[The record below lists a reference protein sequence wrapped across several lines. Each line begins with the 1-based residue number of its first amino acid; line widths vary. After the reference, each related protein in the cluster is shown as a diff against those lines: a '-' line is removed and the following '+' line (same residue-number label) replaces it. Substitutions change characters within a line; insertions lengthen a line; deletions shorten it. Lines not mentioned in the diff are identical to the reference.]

1 MKPAVIKPK
10 DLRNFSIVPIRAIKD
25 PRVTATMLKVLVA
38 FCSYADRTGR
48 TFVSLERIGDD
59 IGTSQSAVSKQVTK
73 LKKCGYI
80 VNAKPISRQIKTCTR
95 RILYVNKSEAA
106 IRSSL
111 SSSEVM
117 ELSIAEDELKN
128 QALIDSNTPANERP
142 EHEVRVLKGRFS
154 VLCDRFFAESVA
166 DGWWISTDS
175 QRQTTIQLSNQ
186 AVDMLRRDR
195 TAATAPQRG

>member
-80 VNAKPISRQIKTCTR
+80 INAKPISRQIKTCTR
-95 RILYVNKSEAA
+95 RILYTNKSEQA

-111 SSSEVM
+111 SSAEVM

-142 EHEVRVLKGRFS
+142 EHEIRVLKGRFS

>member
-95 RILYVNKSEAA
+95 RILYTNKSEQA

-111 SSSEVM
+111 SSAEVM

-142 EHEVRVLKGRFS
+142 EHEVRVLKARFS
-154 VLCDRFFAESVA
+154 VLCDRFFAESMA

>member
-95 RILYVNKSEAA
+95 RILYTNKSEQA

-111 SSSEVM
+111 SSAEVM

-142 EHEVRVLKGRFS
+142 EHEVRVLKAKIFS
-154 VLCDRFFAESVA
+154 VV
-166 DGWWISTDS
+166 
-175 QRQTTIQLSNQ
+175 RQVLRGIHGRWV
-186 AVDMLRRDR
+186 VD
-195 TAATAPQRG
+195 

>member
-25 PRVTATMLKVLVA
+25 PRVTASMLKVLVA

-95 RILYVNKSEAA
+95 RILYTNKSEQA

-111 SSSEVM
+111 SSAEVM
-117 ELSIAEDELKN
+117 ELSIAEDELIN

-142 EHEVRVLKGRFS
+142 EHEVRVLKARFS
-154 VLCDRFFAESVA
+154 VLCDRFFAESMA

>member
-95 RILYVNKSEAA
+95 RILYVNKTEAA

-142 EHEVRVLKGRFS
+142 EHEVRVLKARFS
-154 VLCDRFFAESVA
+154 VLCDRFFAESMA

-195 TAATAPQRG
+195 TAATGPQRG

>member
-95 RILYVNKSEAA
+95 RILYTNKSEQA

-111 SSSEVM
+111 SSAEVM

-154 VLCDRFFAESVA
+154 VLCDRFFAESMA

>member
-95 RILYVNKSEAA
+95 RILYVNKTEAA

-111 SSSEVM
+111 SSAEVM

-128 QALIDSNTPANERP
+128 QALIDSNTPANERQ
-142 EHEVRVLKGRFS
+142 EHEVRVLKGKFS

>member
-95 RILYVNKSEAA
+95 RILYVNKTEAA

-111 SSSEVM
+111 SSAEVM

>member
-95 RILYVNKSEAA
+95 RILYVNKTEAA

-142 EHEVRVLKGRFS
+142 EHEVRVLKGKFS
-154 VLCDRFFAESVA
+154 VLCDRFFAESMA

>member
-1 MKPAVIKPK
+1 MKPAIIKPK

-95 RILYVNKSEAA
+95 RILYTNKSEQA

-111 SSSEVM
+111 SSAEVM

-142 EHEVRVLKGRFS
+142 EHEVRVLKARFS
-154 VLCDRFFAESVA
+154 VLCDRFFAESMA

>member
-1 MKPAVIKPK
+1 MKPAIIKPK

-95 RILYVNKSEAA
+95 RILYTNKSEQA

-111 SSSEVM
+111 SSAEVM

-142 EHEVRVLKGRFS
+142 EHEVRVLKAKFS
-154 VLCDRFFAESVA
+154 VLCDRFFAESMA

>member
-95 RILYVNKSEAA
+95 RILYVNKTEAA

-111 SSSEVM
+111 SSAEVM

-154 VLCDRFFAESVA
+154 VLCDRFFAESMA

>member
-95 RILYVNKSEAA
+95 RILYTNKSEAA

-111 SSSEVM
+111 SSAEVM

-142 EHEVRVLKGRFS
+142 EHEVRVLKARFS
-154 VLCDRFFAESVA
+154 VLCDRFFAESMA

>member
-25 PRVTATMLKVLVA
+25 PRVTASMLKVLVA

-111 SSSEVM
+111 SSAEVM

-142 EHEVRVLKGRFS
+142 EHEVRVLKARFS
-154 VLCDRFFAESVA
+154 VLCDRFFAESMA

-186 AVDMLRRDR
+186 AVDMLRRDK

>member
-95 RILYVNKSEAA
+95 RILYVNKTEQA

-142 EHEVRVLKGRFS
+142 EHQVRVLKARFS
-154 VLCDRFFAESVA
+154 VLCDRFFAESMA

>member
-95 RILYVNKSEAA
+95 RILYTNKSEQA

-111 SSSEVM
+111 SSAEVM

>member
-25 PRVTATMLKVLVA
+25 PRITPSMLRILVA

-95 RILYVNKSEAA
+95 RILYVNKTEAA

-154 VLCDRFFAESVA
+154 VLCDRFFAESMA

>member
-1 MKPAVIKPK
+1 MKPAIIKPK

-95 RILYVNKSEAA
+95 RILYTNKSEQA

-111 SSSEVM
+111 SSAEVM

-142 EHEVRVLKGRFS
+142 EHEVRVLKARFS

>member
-95 RILYVNKSEAA
+95 RILYVNKTEAA

-154 VLCDRFFAESVA
+154 VLCDRFFAESMA

>member
-1 MKPAVIKPK
+1 MKPAIIKPK

-95 RILYVNKSEAA
+95 RILYVNKTEAA

-111 SSSEVM
+111 SSAEVM

-142 EHEVRVLKGRFS
+142 EHEVRVLKARFS
-154 VLCDRFFAESVA
+154 VLCDRFFAESMA

>member
-95 RILYVNKSEAA
+95 RILYTNKSEQA

-111 SSSEVM
+111 SSAEVM

-142 EHEVRVLKGRFS
+142 EHEVRVLKARFS
-154 VLCDRFFAESVA
+154 VLCDRFFAESMA
-166 DGWWISTDS
+166 DGWWISTGS

>member
-95 RILYVNKSEAA
+95 RILYTNKSEQA

-111 SSSEVM
+111 SSAEVM

-142 EHEVRVLKGRFS
+142 EHEVRVLKAKFS
-154 VLCDRFFAESVA
+154 VLCDRFFAESMA

>member
-95 RILYVNKSEAA
+95 RILYVNKTEAA

-111 SSSEVM
+111 SSAEVM

-142 EHEVRVLKGRFS
+142 EYEVRVLKARFS
-154 VLCDRFFAESVA
+154 VLCDRFFAESMA

>member
-80 VNAKPISRQIKTCTR
+80 INAKPISRQIKTCTR
-95 RILYVNKSEAA
+95 RILYTNKSEQA

-111 SSSEVM
+111 SSAEVM

-142 EHEVRVLKGRFS
+142 EHEVRVLKARFS

>member
-1 MKPAVIKPK
+1 MKPAIIKPK

-25 PRVTATMLKVLVA
+25 PRVTPTMMRVLVA

-48 TFVSLERIGDD
+48 TFVSLERVGDD
-59 IGTSQSAVSKQVTK
+59 LGTTDSAVSKQVTK

-95 RILYVNKSEAA
+95 RILYTNKSETA

-111 SSSEVM
+111 STSEVM
-117 ELSIAEDELKN
+117 ELTIAEDELINAVKIERN
-128 QALIDSNTPANERP
+128 APANERQ
-142 EHEVRVLKGRFS
+142 EHGVGVLKARFL
-154 VLCDRFFAESVA
+154 VLCDRFFAESMA
-166 DGWWISTDS
+166 NGWWISPDS
-175 QRQTTIQLSNQ
+175 QRQAAIQLSNQ

-195 TAATAPQRG
+195 AAATGPQRG

>member
-95 RILYVNKSEAA
+95 RILYTNKSEQA
-106 IRSSL
+106 IWSSL
-111 SSSEVM
+111 SSAEVM

-142 EHEVRVLKGRFS
+142 EHEVRVLKARFS

>member
-1 MKPAVIKPK
+1 MKPAIIKPK

-80 VNAKPISRQIKTCTR
+80 INAKPISRQIKTCTR
-95 RILYVNKSEAA
+95 RILYTNKSEQA

-111 SSSEVM
+111 SSAEVM

-142 EHEVRVLKGRFS
+142 EHEVRVLKARFS
-154 VLCDRFFAESVA
+154 VLCDRFFAESMA

>member
-95 RILYVNKSEAA
+95 RILYTNKSEQA

-111 SSSEVM
+111 SSAEVM

-128 QALIDSNTPANERP
+128 QALIDSNTPANERL

-154 VLCDRFFAESVA
+154 VLCDRFFAESMA
-166 DGWWISTDS
+166 DGWWISTGS

-195 TAATAPQRG
+195 TAATASQRG

>member
-95 RILYVNKSEAA
+95 RILYVNKTEAA

>member
-95 RILYVNKSEAA
+95 RILYTNKSEQA

-154 VLCDRFFAESVA
+154 VLCDRFFAESMA

>member
-1 MKPAVIKPK
+1 MRIHRKRQANQPTDQNLHQANTLHQQK
-10 DLRNFSIVPIRAIKD
+10 RASHQVKS
-25 PRVTATMLKVLVA
+25 KV
-38 FCSYADRTGR
+38 
-48 TFVSLERIGDD
+48 
-59 IGTSQSAVSKQVTK
+59 SA
-73 LKKCGYI
+73 
-80 VNAKPISRQIKTCTR
+80 
-95 RILYVNKSEAA
+95 
-106 IRSSL
+106 
-111 SSSEVM
+111 EVM

-142 EHEVRVLKGRFS
+142 EHEVRVLKARFS
-154 VLCDRFFAESVA
+154 VLCDRFFAESMA

>member
-80 VNAKPISRQIKTCTR
+80 INAKPISRQIKTCTR
-95 RILYVNKSEAA
+95 RILYTNKSEQA

-111 SSSEVM
+111 SSAEVM

-142 EHEVRVLKGRFS
+142 EHEIRVLKGRFS
-154 VLCDRFFAESVA
+154 VLCDRFFAESMA

>member
-25 PRVTATMLKVLVA
+25 PRVTASMLKVLVA

-80 VNAKPISRQIKTCTR
+80 INAKPISRQIKTCTR
-95 RILYVNKSEAA
+95 RILYTNKSEQA

-111 SSSEVM
+111 SSAEVM

-142 EHEVRVLKGRFS
+142 EHEVRVLKARFS

>member
-1 MKPAVIKPK
+1 MKPAIIKPK

-95 RILYVNKSEAA
+95 RILYVNKTEAA

-111 SSSEVM
+111 SSAEVM

-142 EHEVRVLKGRFS
+142 EHEIRVLKGRFS

>member
-95 RILYVNKSEAA
+95 RILYVNKTEAA

-128 QALIDSNTPANERP
+128 QALIDSNTPANERL

-154 VLCDRFFAESVA
+154 VLCDRFFAESMA
-166 DGWWISTDS
+166 DGWWISTGS

-195 TAATAPQRG
+195 TAATASQRG